1 MVKKRRAEEW
11 ITVMGPVQTATFGGD
26 TSNRVN
32 QKMYWNRLKDEF
44 DKFICG
50 HSSYK
55 EEQEKLLSSGKLL
68 GPGVVSSLATW
79 IAPAVV
85 NATIDNSSQ
94 HWCFYIGKKFQ
105 LKHIVQQKLLILN
118 QLSLSETPKPDFDG
132 LQVTKNQGLFLNTL
146 AKRLFVA
153 DSSVKIISEI
163 EEIIMKLLTL
173 LGQKFASPP
182 DIAT

>member
-1 MVKKRRAEEW
+1 MIEIEKKPLEDWYEVLKPYQKSVLEQLVERYGEEKAAEEW
-11 ITVMGPVQTATFGGD
+11 ITAMGPVQTATFGGD

-79 IAPAVV
+79 IAPAVGMPPSIIAPALV
-85 NATIDNSSQ
+85 LLL
-94 HWCFYIGKKFQ
+94 YIAAKISVKAYCA
-105 LKHIVQQKLLILN
+105 
-118 QLSLSETPKPDFDG
+118 
-132 LQVTKNQGLFLNTL
+132 TKNF
-146 AKRLFVA
+146 
-153 DSSVKIISEI
+153 
-163 EEIIMKLLTL
+163 
-173 LGQKFASPP
+173 
-182 DIAT
+182 